1 MKKITFCI
9 IISISMSVAFS
20 ANKKCCNKK
29 AGKNP
34 IACKFNQ
41 ANIEE
46 NKSFKK
52 ELSPEFLDENQA
64 TYKCNATNKCNA
76 ANGKN
81 QCSMDSK
88 KPWWKFWAKKSIN
101 NCPCKQAQINDDTK
115 KS

>member
-9 IISISMSVAFS
+9 IISISMSLAFS

-29 AGKNP
+29 SGKNP
-34 IACKFNQ
+34 VTCKFNQ
-41 ANIEE
+41 ATIEE
-46 NKSFKK
+46 NKNFKK
-52 ELSPEFLDENQA
+52 ELSSEFLDENQA
-64 TYKCNATNKCNA
+64 NYKCNETKK
-76 ANGKN
+76 KN

-101 NCPCKQAQINDDTK
+101 NCPCKQAHVNDDTK